1 MAIAVAGLPGA
12 GKTTV
17 AKLIEARGYSYYN
30 LGDVVRRESEILGTP
45 PDRTAVVLR
54 LGYGK
59 RAIVKKILETMRPG
73 RVVVD
78 GVRSI
83 EEVEALEEALGSIF
97 LIYVVASRKTRYM
110 RLLSRG
116 RTDDP
121 LTYSQFYMRDLREM
135 RFGLAELLARADY
148 IIVNEER
155 PIEELEKEVAKLV

>member
-59 RAIVKKILETMRPG
+59 RAIVKK
-73 RVVVD
+73 
-78 GVRSI
+78 
-83 EEVEALEEALGSIF
+83 
-97 LIYVVASRKTRYM
+97 Y
-110 RLLSRG
+110 
-116 RTDDP
+116 
-121 LTYSQFYMRDLREM
+121 
-135 RFGLAELLARADY
+135 
-148 IIVNEER
+148 
-155 PIEELEKEVAKLV
+155 